1 MDGKDLV
8 KMGEIEGVTRTLS
21 AKSTKSTKGCASRSD
36 TAFGIGDVTEE
47 VIDDSSGSSGSN
59 DDTAIVVT
67 KDPSSNKQTIK
78 DVAKP
83 LDPSLNKQTIK
94 DVKKPL
100 IGGKPT
106 DLNGKPS
113 TKQTNNKIN
122 NNNKDVKKEVASKP
136 ETVQPEVWKPEIA
149 NSGEAAKEAET
160 DVVKEYVLQEE
171 EKIAKRRA
179 KNMPLKFRD
188 LKPVSVAKNR
198 AKLQQ
203 SSGIPVKMTATVP
216 QAAAA
221 TGNGNT
227 SKKRKPFAPRSLS
240 TANLT
245 DFKKIKTP
253 PKMGAMSHHSMERLP
268 TLSAFDEDR
277 IKWVKNLEDTNMLAE
292 ERRSRRYHPYIT

>member
-1 MDGKDLV
+1 MDGKDLAE
-8 KMGEIEGVTRTLS
+8 MGEIEGVTRTLS

-47 VIDDSSGSSGSN
+47 VIDDSSSGSSGSN
-59 DDTAIVVT
+59 DDAAVVV
-67 KDPSSNKQTIK
+67 IK
-78 DVAKP
+78 
-83 LDPSLNKQTIK
+83 DPSLNKQTNK

-106 DLNGKPS
+106 DQNGKPS
-113 TKQTNNKIN
+113 NKQT
-122 NNNKDVKKEVASKP
+122 NNKDVKKEAASSQG
-136 ETVQPEVWKPEIA
+136 VQPEVWKPEMA
-149 NSGEAAKEAET
+149 KSGEAAKEAER

-203 SSGIPVKMTATVP
+203 SSGIPVKMIATVP
-216 QAAAA
+216 QAAA

-245 DFKKIKTP
+245 DFKKNISP

>member
-1 MDGKDLV
+1 MDGKDLAE
-8 KMGEIEGVTRTLS
+8 MGEIEGVTRTLS

-47 VIDDSSGSSGSN
+47 VIDDSSSGSSGSN
-59 DDTAIVVT
+59 DDAAVVV
-67 KDPSSNKQTIK
+67 IK
-78 DVAKP
+78 
-83 LDPSLNKQTIK
+83 DPSLNKQTNK

-100 IGGKPT
+100 IGGKTT
-106 DLNGKPS
+106 DQNGKPS
-113 TKQTNNKIN
+113 NKQTNNKIN
-122 NNNKDVKKEVASKP
+122 INNNKDVKKEAASSQG
-136 ETVQPEVWKPEIA
+136 VQPEVWKPEMA
-149 NSGEAAKEAET
+149 KSGEAAKEAER

-216 QAAAA
+216 QAAA

-245 DFKKIKTP
+245 DFKKNKSP

>member
-1 MDGKDLV
+1 MDGKDLAE
-8 KMGEIEGVTRTLS
+8 MGEIEGVTRTLS

-47 VIDDSSGSSGSN
+47 VIDDSSSGSSGSN
-59 DDTAIVVT
+59 DDAAVVVI
-67 KDPSSNKQTIK
+67 KDSSLNKQTIK
-78 DVAKP
+78 DITKP

-106 DLNGKPS
+106 DQCGKPS
-113 TKQTNNKIN
+113 NKQTNNKIN
-122 NNNKDVKKEVASKP
+122 NNKEIKKEAGSKP
-136 ETVQPEVWKPEIA
+136 EVQPEVWKPEMA
-149 NSGEAAKEAET
+149 KSGEAAKEAER

-216 QAAAA
+216 QAAA

>member
-1 MDGKDLV
+1 MDGKDLAE
-8 KMGEIEGVTRTLS
+8 MGEIEGVTRTLS

-47 VIDDSSGSSGSN
+47 VIDDSSSGSSGSN
-59 DDTAIVVT
+59 DDAAVVV
-67 KDPSSNKQTIK
+67 IK
-78 DVAKP
+78 
-83 LDPSLNKQTIK
+83 DPSLNKQTNK

-100 IGGKPT
+100 IGSKT
-106 DLNGKPS
+106 TEQNGKPS
-113 TKQTNNKIN
+113 NKQTNNKIN
-122 NNNKDVKKEVASKP
+122 NNKDVKKEAASSQG
-136 ETVQPEVWKPEIA
+136 VQPEVWKPEMA
-149 NSGEAAKEAET
+149 KSGEAAKEAER

-203 SSGIPVKMTATVP
+203 SSGIPVKMTATIP
-216 QAAAA
+216 QAAA

-245 DFKKIKTP
+245 DFKKNKSP

-292 ERRSRRYHPYIT
+292 ERRSRRFHPYIT

>member
-1 MDGKDLV
+1 MDGKDLAE
-8 KMGEIEGVTRTLS
+8 MGEIEGVTRTLS

-59 DDTAIVVT
+59 DDAAVVVS
-67 KDPSSNKQTIK
+67 KDPSLNRQTNK
-78 DVAKP
+78 DVVSK
-83 LDPSLNKQTIK
+83 DPSLNKQTNK

-100 IGGKPT
+100 IGGKP
-106 DLNGKPS
+106 DQNGKPS
-113 TKQTNNKIN
+113 NKQTNNKIS
-122 NNNKDVKKEVASKP
+122 NNKDVKKEAES
-136 ETVQPEVWKPEIA
+136 TGGQPEVWKPEMA
-149 NSGEAAKEAET
+149 KSGEAGKEAER
-160 DVVKEYVLQEE
+160 DIVKEYVLQEE

-203 SSGIPVKMTATVP
+203 SSGIPVKASGPVVP
-216 QAAAA
+216 VAAA
-221 TGNGNT
+221 TPNGNGNT
-227 SKKRKPFAPRSLS
+227 NKKRKPFAPRSLS

-245 DFKKIKTP
+245 DFKQKKP
-253 PKMGAMSHHSMERLP
+253 VPKMGAMSHHSMERLP